1 MPPTIIGMAGIVV
14 TVALHAMTTSMMIY
28 VYSQSSFEVHIR
40 IPMWRKALLLG
51 LAATVLAVKHYI
63 DIVLW
68 AMAYWLMASKTQFDD
83 FETAVYF
90 SSVTYTTLGYGD
102 IVPMGSWRVLCGIQA
117 MNGILL
123 FGWSTALLIMLVQQI
138 WFRDVAV
145 QDQVEVGNQKP
156 AGG

>member
-1 MPPTIIGMAGIVV
+1 MPPIIIGIAGIAI
-14 TVALHAMTTSMMIY
+14 TVALHAITTSLLIY
-28 VYSQSSFEVHIR
+28 VYSRSPIEVHIR
-40 IPMWRKALLLG
+40 IPMRRKALLLG
-51 LAATVLAVKHYI
+51 LAATVLAVKHYL

-68 AMAYWLMASKTQFDD
+68 AVAYWTMGHNLQFDD

-102 IVPMGSWRVLCGIQA
+102 IVPTGTWRVLCGIQA

-138 WFRDVAV
+138 WFR
-145 QDQVEVGNQKP
+145 EVNPQE
-156 AGG
+156 